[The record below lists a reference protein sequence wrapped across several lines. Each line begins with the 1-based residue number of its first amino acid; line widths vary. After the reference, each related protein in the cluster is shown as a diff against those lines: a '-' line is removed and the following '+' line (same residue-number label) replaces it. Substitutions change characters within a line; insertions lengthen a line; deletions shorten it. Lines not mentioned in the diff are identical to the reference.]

1 MAARGLDI
9 PGVQTVINSEM
20 PRNSSTY
27 VHRVGRLV
35 SKSGVFLMYMHVLTN
50 VCMYVCRTARAGC
63 GGRSIT
69 LVSDARRK
77 IMKDVLKDQA
87 NATAG
92 QSILHMYI
100 VMGYQD
106 DVGDNDGD
114 GDGDD

>member
-1 MAARGLDI
+1 M
-9 PGVQTVINSEM
+9 
-20 PRNSSTY
+20 STESAGWSTKVVY
-27 VHRVGRLV
+27 
-35 SKSGVFLMYMHVLTN
+35 FLMYMHVLTN
-50 VCMYVCRTARAGC
+50 FCMYVCMYVCRTARAGC

-92 QSILHMYI
+92 QSILHIYI
-100 VMGYQD
+100 AMGVHYQDD